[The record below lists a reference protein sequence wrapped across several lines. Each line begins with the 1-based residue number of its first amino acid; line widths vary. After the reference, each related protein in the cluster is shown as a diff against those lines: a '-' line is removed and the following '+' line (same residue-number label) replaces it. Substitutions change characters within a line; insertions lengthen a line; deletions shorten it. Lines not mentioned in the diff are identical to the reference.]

1 MYEEILPHED
11 SVLPFQAAWD
21 NMIEVGDRISSFG
34 VLPLWC
40 GYENSDDCF
49 DDEDIL
55 VNIKLQSSAW
65 DFNSTSMEFSL
76 PIQVISSREREMFL
90 ITKARGE
97 SWKESYIMQKIKLC
111 LSRMQAIKLRRNK
124 SMVEDWYSF
133 NHHISVNV
141 DIDEVSNSHDS
152 CKWHPYLIHSIR
164 RYYATGEISITENM
178 YNEGYDVLF
187 AFKCLD
193 IVYEDKVIT
202 FDSFTTSLLSK
213 TWQSYYENREMI
225 AKWLKRELKYINDP
239 CHTRKSMAFVTSP
252 MSNGFDIYFAEADI
266 KCEVLNMSTA
276 SEQSYHDGE

>member
-1 MYEEILPHED
+1 
-11 SVLPFQAAWD
+11 
-21 NMIEVGDRISSFG
+21 
-34 VLPLWC
+34 
-40 GYENSDDCF
+40 
-49 DDEDIL
+49 
-55 VNIKLQSSAW
+55 
-65 DFNSTSMEFSL
+65 
-76 PIQVISSREREMFL
+76 
-90 ITKARGE
+90 
-97 SWKESYIMQKIKLC
+97 
-111 LSRMQAIKLRRNK
+111 
-124 SMVEDWYSF
+124 
-133 NHHISVNV
+133 
-141 DIDEVSNSHDS
+141 
-152 CKWHPYLIHSIR
+152 
-164 RYYATGEISITENM
+164 M